1 MALSHEHIGY
11 HKQVGMKALFDVLA
25 PASEDYALARAID
38 PDHLPAHIAIIMD
51 GNGRWAKRRRLPRAA
66 GHRAGVPPVR
76 STVETCARLGL
87 RALTLYA
94 FSVENWKRP
103 RAEVETLWR
112 LLRRYLRG
120 ELDLMHRHDIRFTAI
135 GRLDAL
141 PDFVRE
147 ELDSVIRSTAGNKGL
162 QLNLAI
168 NYGGRAE
175 IVDAVAALVD
185 DARSG
190 KVVIDEAAISARLY
204 TAGMPDPDLLI
215 RTSGEMRASNFL
227 LWQIAYAELYVTETL
242 WPDFSRAE
250 LMRAILDYQKR
261 DRRFGGLG
269 PSSLGDAAREE
280 RASEHAAENTLGHG
294 VQPNQERNVDPDV
307 ESGAVETVGVPSR

>member
-1 MALSHEHIGY
+1 
-11 HKQVGMKALFDVLA
+11 MKALLDALT
-25 PASEDYALARAID
+25 PASEDFELARAID
-38 PDHLPAHIAIIMD
+38 PDRLPAHIAIIMD

-66 GHRAGVPPVR
+66 GHHAGVTPVR

-141 PDFVRE
+141 PDFVRQ

-168 NYGGRAE
+168 NYSGRTE
-175 IVDAVAALVD
+175 IVDAVAALVR
-185 DARSG
+185 DAVAAEDGGAWPRPTLLG
-190 KVVIDEAAISARLY
+190 ETGRARPCPTIDEAAISARLY

-215 RTSGEMRASNFL
+215 RTSGEMRISNFL

-242 WPDFSRAE
+242 WPDFTRAE
-250 LMRAILDYQKR
+250 LLRAILDYQKR
-261 DRRFGGLG
+261 DRRFGGIPLDNSG
-269 PSSLGDAAREE
+269 AKHSVESATDG
-280 RASEHAAENTLGHG
+280 
-294 VQPNQERNVDPDV
+294 NVDPDIG
-307 ESGAVETVGVPSR
+307 SGAVETVGVPSR

>member
-1 MALSHEHIGY
+1 
-11 HKQVGMKALFDVLA
+11 MKALFDVLA
-25 PASEDYALARAID
+25 PAGEDYALARAID
-38 PDHLPAHIAIIMD
+38 PDRLPSHIAIIMD

-66 GHRAGVPPVR
+66 GHRAGVTPVR

-120 ELDLMHRHDIRFTAI
+120 ELDLMHRHNIRFTAI
-135 GRLDAL
+135 GRLHAL

-175 IVDAVAALVD
+175 IVDAVAALVE
-185 DARSG
+185 DARRG
-190 KVVIDEAAISARLY
+190 KVIIDEAAISARLY

-215 RTSGEMRASNFL
+215 RTSGEMRVSNFL

-250 LMRAILDYQKR
+250 LLRAILDYQKR
-261 DRRFGGLG
+261 DRRFGGLTPG
-269 PSSLGDAAREE
+269 SLVDAPRQEGQAE
-280 RASEHAAENTLGHG
+280 RAPGHN
-294 VQPNQERNVDPDV
+294 VQPNPKRSINVPPDVDPDV
-307 ESGAVETVGVPSR
+307 ESGSVETVGIPSR

>member
-1 MALSHEHIGY
+1 
-11 HKQVGMKALFDVLA
+11 MKALFDVLA
-25 PASEDYALARAID
+25 PAGEDYALARAID
-38 PDHLPAHIAIIMD
+38 PDRLPSHIAIIMD

-66 GHRAGVPPVR
+66 GHRAGVTPVR

-120 ELDLMHRHDIRFTAI
+120 ELDLMHRHNIRFTAI
-135 GRLDAL
+135 GRLHAL

-175 IVDAVAALVD
+175 IVDAVAALVE
-185 DARSG
+185 DARRG
-190 KVVIDEAAISARLY
+190 KVIIDEAAISARLY

-215 RTSGEMRASNFL
+215 RTSGEMRVSNFL

-250 LMRAILDYQKR
+250 LLRAILDYQKR
-261 DRRFGGLG
+261 DRRFGGLTPG
-269 PSSLGDAAREE
+269 SLVDAPREE
-280 RASEHAAENTLGHG
+280 GHAERAPGHN
-294 VQPNQERNVDPDV
+294 VQPNPKRSINVPPDVDPDV
-307 ESGAVETVGVPSR
+307 ESGSVETVGIPSR

>member
-1 MALSHEHIGY
+1 
-11 HKQVGMKALFDVLA
+11 MKALFDVLA

-38 PDHLPAHIAIIMD
+38 PDRLPAHIAIIMD

-112 LLRRYLRG
+112 LLRRYLRA

-135 GRLDAL
+135 GRLHAL

-185 DARSG
+185 DSRRGNIAG
-190 KVVIDEAAISARLY
+190 NVVIDEAAISARLY

-215 RTSGEMRASNFL
+215 RTSGEMRVSNFL

-250 LMRAILDYQKR
+250 LLRAILDYQKR
-261 DRRFGGLG
+261 DRRFGGLPLDASLGAPLAEPTGAQRNG
-269 PSSLGDAAREE
+269 PSNVE
-280 RASEHAAENTLGHG
+280 
-294 VQPNQERNVDPDV
+294 PNVDPNVDPDM
-307 ESGAVETVGVPSR
+307 EPGAIETVGVPSR